1 MKQNSSVPKKL
12 SFISIYF
19 LGINGVIGSGTF
31 LLPSVI
37 YRYMNL
43 TAVLVLLCTALTAS
57 MIALC
62 YADLSSRFK
71 AGQPGCIPT
80 TPLAASPVMS
90 LVSLPGSWGAA
101 PWLPKSWPC

>member
-1 MKQNSSVPKKL
+1 MVIISNQKSVPKKL

-43 TAVLVLLCTALTAS
+43 SAVAVLLCTAITVSL
-57 MIALC
+57 IALC
-62 YADLSSRFK
+62 YADLSSRPAQVQHGF
-71 AGQPGCIPT
+71 ILIMH
-80 TPLAASPVMS
+80 LADLPVMS
-90 LVSLPGSWGAA
+90 
-101 PWLPKSWPC
+101 